1 MRPKRLR
8 PWASNFGWYDMP
20 IQSNRGQ
27 GATEYLV
34 ILGAV
39 LLVSIVVVITMS
51 ASTSSQFSMK
61 QQQSQAYWS
70 SLSPIK
76 VISSKVVDANLVLGL
91 QNVGSSTLRLD
102 GVNVSGTDLPIY
114 PYYSGDYYGPAYCM
128 RPNDNFSA
136 PSMACALMIGPGE
149 VAYVAAQGAVSGSAA
164 VVDCAGKASTEI
176 SDVRF
181 AYSVSGSSITNVV
194 LKGDKPILASCGIKA
209 CDVNWTKIPGN
220 SSLLVN
226 DFCVMTYEARNFS
239 GVAVSTAN
247 GSVPWGNINLSNAQ
261 GNCSVLG
268 AGYHLIRD
276 REWIAI
282 ADNAASVA
290 ANWDSGVVGSGSL
303 YVGNTGV
310 NSSASYDGADPDTG
324 IGNSTAQLFLSNGQ
338 SIWHF
343 SGNLWEWTDGS
354 VFEDRTSSSGCFLNG
369 TTPGC
374 QTDPD
379 GITGGQMPTNGT
391 MLGVDWVEY
400 SSITNYNALNYS
412 RVPVSSWNSTNGVG
426 LILLNSGL
434 ASNSTGYLS
443 AVHALRRGGSWAN
456 GANTGPWAL
465 FLSFAPSNMVASG
478 GFRCAR

>member
-1 MRPKRLR
+1 MFIPCK
-8 PWASNFGWYDMP
+8 
-20 IQSNRGQ
+20 RGQ

-39 LLVSIVVVITMS
+39 LLVSIVVVSAMS
-51 ASTSSQFSMK
+51 SPASSQVSMK

-76 VISSKVVDANLVLGL
+76 VLSSKVVDNNLVLGL
-91 QNVGSSTLRLD
+91 QNTGSSTLRLD
-102 GVNVSGTDLPIY
+102 GILSGNVSLPIY
-114 PYYSGDYYGPAYCM
+114 PYYSGDAYGPAYCS
-128 RPNDNFSA
+128 RPNDNFSE
-136 PSMACALMIGPGE
+136 PSMTCALMIGSGE
-149 VAYVAAQGAVSGSAA
+149 VAYVAAQGAISGTAA

-181 AYSVSGSSITNVV
+181 AYSVGGSSISNLV
-194 LKGDKPILASCGIKA
+194 LKGEKSIVASCGIKT
-209 CDVNWTKIPGN
+209 CDVNWTKVPGN

-226 DFCVMTYEARNFS
+226 DFCVMTYEARDFS

-247 GSVPWGNINLSNAQ
+247 GSIPWGNINQSNAQ
-261 GNCSVLG
+261 ANCSALG

-276 REWIAI
+276 REWVAI
-282 ADNAASVA
+282 ADNVASVA
-290 ANWDSGVVGSGSL
+290 VNWDSGVVGSGSL

-310 NSSASYDGADPDTG
+310 NSSASYDGANPETG

-354 VFEDRTSSSGCFLNG
+354 VFENRTSSSSCFWNG

-374 QTDPD
+374 QNDPD